1 MSTLKLTLIQTHLH
15 WEDKGANLAFLEQ
28 KIVNLEAPTEIVILP
43 EMFNTGFS
51 MQPELHAETMEGP
64 TVQWMRRIAIAEKII
79 LTGSL
84 MIQEG
89 DHYYNRLIWMLPNG
103 EYGHYDKRH
112 LFAFAREDQHYTAGN
127 KRLIASVKGWK
138 INLQIC
144 YDLRFPVWARQA
156 NNNEYDV
163 LIYVA
168 NWPEKRNHA
177 WKTLLVARAIENQA
191 FVVGV
196 NRVGLDGN
204 NIAHSGDSMVVGP
217 LGEVLYHCAY
227 EEDIFHIS
235 LQKEEID
242 NCISAANK
250 EILAIINQQDESGP
264 LAKRWDKLVSKQR
277 VEVLAAIPNLGMK
290 KAQLLLEHFGTVAA
304 VLCANENE
312 LSKVEGIGPAT
323 ASTIQEILHA

>member
-1 MSTLKLTLIQTHLH
+1 MSTLKLTLIQTHLY

-51 MQPELHAETMEGP
+51 MQPELHAEIMEGP
-64 TVQWMRRIAIAEKII
+64 SVQWMRRIAMTQKII

-112 LFAFAREDQHYTAGN
+112 LFAFAGEDQHYTAGN

-144 YDLRFPVWARQA
+144 YDLRFPVWARQTS
-156 NNNEYDV
+156 NNEYDL

-168 NWPEKRNHA
+168 NWPEKRSHA

-204 NIAHSGDSMVVGP
+204 NIAHSGNSMVVGP
-217 LGEVLYHCAY
+217 LGEVLFHSADQESVFQITLNR
-227 EEDIFHIS
+227 EE
-235 LQKEEID
+235 
-242 NCISAANK
+242 
-250 EILAIINQQDESGP
+250 
-264 LAKRWDKLVSKQR
+264 
-277 VEVLAAIPNLGMK
+277 
-290 KAQLLLEHFGTVAA
+290 LETTRTQFPFWKDADFF
-304 VLCANENE
+304 
-312 LSKVEGIGPAT
+312 
-323 ASTIQEILHA
+323 TIQSS